1 MLPSSAFSKQRATL
15 ASALGD
21 ATWAIV
27 PLMSAVDANA
37 LSFASLGVRS
47 MLVPAC
53 ERAAQVRGMTK
64 ELQALP
70 FSYRFPLEPLGF
82 EALAESLLLLKSL
95 RLLRR
100 RDLVGLGAGWA
111 PTDEEEWGFQ
121 SSADLEQFI
130 WAAQTAKGKAQQ
142 GRQPPALMMAAIL
155 RMAGE
160 QLVSGPLVTTSL
172 GVEWVNGPTADPLQ
186 LGIRLLLG
194 PGERAEVD
202 LELNSGGW
210 SPWSETWALH
220 DGTLAARVAVAAA
233 LPGGGT
239 ALICCNHHNDPLQE
253 ANTEL
258 NSCEAENVSLLK
270 EALAAVGE
278 AGIHATVAIG
288 GIDWGK
294 DGPPWFPPEVRRLL
308 CKLA

>member
-1 MLPSSAFSKQRATL
+1 MLSSSAYPKQKATL

-37 LSFASLGVRS
+37 LSFTSLGVRS

-53 ERAAQVRGMTK
+53 EQAAKVRGIAK

-70 FSYRFPLEPLGF
+70 FSYRFPLQPLGF
-82 EALAESLLLLKSL
+82 EALAESLSLLKSI

-111 PTDEEEWGFQ
+111 PTDDEEWGFQ
-121 SSADLEQFI
+121 SGADLERFI
-130 WAAQTAKGKAQQ
+130 WAAQTAKVKAQQ
-142 GRQPPALMMAAIL
+142 GRQPPVLLMAAIL
-155 RMAGE
+155 RVAGE
-160 QLVSGPLVTTSL
+160 QLVSGPQATMSL
-172 GVEWVNGPTADPLQ
+172 GVEWVNGPAADPLQ

-202 LELNSGGW
+202 LELSSGGW

-220 DGTLAARVAVAAA
+220 DNTLAARVVVATP
-233 LPGGGT
+233 LPDGGL
-239 ALICCNHHNDPLQE
+239 ALIRCNHHSDTLQE
-253 ANTEL
+253 ANIGHSSCAVENINLLTETL
-258 NSCEAENVSLLK
+258 VA
-270 EALAAVGE
+270 AGDAGIYAAV
-278 AGIHATVAIG
+278 AVG
-288 GIDWGK
+288 GLAWGK
-294 DGPPWFPPEVRRLL
+294 DGPPWCPPEVRRLL
-308 CKLA
+308 CNSV